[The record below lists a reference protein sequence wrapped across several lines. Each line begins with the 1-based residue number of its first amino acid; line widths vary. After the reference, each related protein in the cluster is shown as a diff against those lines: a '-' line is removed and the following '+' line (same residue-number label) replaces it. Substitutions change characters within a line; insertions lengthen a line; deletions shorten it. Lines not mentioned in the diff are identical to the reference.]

1 VITFI
6 KYFFLFL
13 LILLAQV
20 FVFDHISGIVMLSPF
35 IFLYAVLIIPQM
47 QGWIY
52 LLLAMGMGLTYDLFV
67 ITPGIYGA
75 ACVLL
80 AYVRDPLIKAF
91 KDDETD
97 FYSAHITYLGLGR
110 FFFFSLIV
118 SLGFHTMVEL
128 LKVFTFADFVN
139 TLQRI
144 LLNTVTSAIL
154 MYLLDIILFY
164 RGKIAE

>member
-6 KYFFLFL
+6 KYFFLFV

-20 FVFDHISGIVMLSPF
+20 FVFDHISGIVMISPF
-35 IFLYAVLIIPQM
+35 IFLYAVLIIPQL
-47 QGWIY
+47 QGWLY
-52 LLLAMGMGLTYDLFV
+52 LLLAMGMGLTYDVFALS
-67 ITPGIYGA
+67 PGIYGA
-75 ACVLL
+75 ACLLL

-118 SLGFHTMVEL
+118 SFGFHALAEL
-128 LKVFTFADFVN
+128 LKVFTFDNFTN

-144 LLNTVTSAIL
+144 MLNTVTSAVL

-164 RGKIAE
+164 RGKVAE

>member
-6 KYFFLFL
+6 KYFFLFV

-20 FVFDHISGIVMLSPF
+20 FVFDHISGIVMISPF

-47 QGWIY
+47 QGWLF
-52 LLLAMGMGLTYDLFV
+52 LLLAMGMGLTYDLF
-67 ITPGIYGA
+67 TYSPGIHGA

-110 FFFFSLIV
+110 FFFFSLLV
-118 SLGFHTMVEL
+118 SFGFHTMVEL
-128 LKVFTFADFVN
+128 LKVFTFNDFFN

-144 LLNTVTSAIL
+144 GLNTITSAVL